1 MSDDFHFGLNKNK
14 VPTKASI
21 PANDC
26 IRTRWYG
33 YLRRIAKEIE
43 QEKIE
48 QQILDEMDYIIEQ
61 QELEKQRSLE
71 GLLG

>member
-43 QEKIE
+43 QEKFSH
-48 QQILDEMDYIIEQ
+48 Q
-61 QELEKQRSLE
+61 
-71 GLLG
+71 